1 MVDMALGNW
10 DSNQPRNPLIPA
22 KDVLVVVVCCG
33 GGVHLDGLVHVV
45 LEDMEGEV
53 CGGKWCV
60 FVAGF
65 CRGILA
71 WKEDTFIKPPK

>member
-22 KDVLVVVVCCG
+22 KDVLVIVVSCG
-33 GGVHLDGLVHVV
+33 GGVHMEGLVLVP
-45 LEDMEGEV
+45 EDMEGV
-53 CGGKWCV
+53 IGVGKCV
-60 FVAGF
+60 FAVGF

-71 WKEDTFIKPPK
+71 WKDDTFIKLPK